1 MESIKNINSQNQNN
15 NNNNYYSNGIDEP
28 SNSADHNNQTFDLAQ
43 ILKTGHQKRKFS
55 NTSTVNWLQTWRVSN
70 L

>member
-1 MESIKNINSQNQNN
+1 MDGIKNIGSNN
-15 NNNNYYSNGIDEP
+15 HNNHNNYYNGNDEQD
-28 SNSADHNNQTFDLAQ
+28 NLVDQDKQTFDLAQ

-55 NTSTVNWLQTWRVSN
+55 NTSTISWLQTWRISN

>member
-1 MESIKNINSQNQNN
+1 MESIKNISSQNQNHI
-15 NNNNYYSNGIDEP
+15 NNNYYSNGIDE
-28 SNSADHNNQTFDLAQ
+28 SGNSEDHNNQTFDLAQ